1 MKKRIDNQ
9 SALFVPEE
17 LRPAGEKLPN
27 LIVTDSN
34 ELIRLAGPSEKIY
47 IGIDNGVTGT
57 ITIMKPMGTCY
68 FYPVPTKV
76 EQSYTQ
82 KKQNI
87 TRIDAQKLF
96 ELLKY
101 HTEGHPT
108 RVLLEIPMVNP
119 QRLFATFSAL
129 RCLEALLIIIEL
141 LQLPYSYMS
150 SRKWQK
156 ELLPLGLET
165 DQLKKAS
172 LDIGNRLFPQF
183 RDHKHKDRDSLLMT
197 EYARRNRL

>member
-1 MKKRIDNQ
+1 MKKKIDNQ
-9 SALFVPEE
+9 AALFYSDEVYTVTSLPHHDLVSDLGNVP
-17 LRPAGEKLPN
+17 RSVEK
-27 LIVTDSN
+27 V
-34 ELIRLAGPSEKIY
+34 Y

-57 ITIMKPMGTCY
+57 ITIMKPNGNSY
-68 FYPVPTKV
+68 FYPVPTKS

-82 KKQNI
+82 KKKLI

-96 ELLKY
+96 DLLKY
-101 HTEGHPT
+101 HTQGQQA
-108 RVLLEIPMVNP
+108 RVILEIPMVNP
-119 QRLFATFSAL
+119 KRLFASFSAL
-129 RCLEALLIIIEL
+129 RCLESQLIIVEL

-156 ELLPLGLET
+156 ELLPLGLES

-183 RDHKHKDRDSLLMT
+183 RDNKHKDRDSLLMT